1 MRLGVIGGR
10 AFLLD
15 RDSRGVDVGIAS
27 GGSLPSDPTALF
39 EQWTDLARLAA
50 SPDLAFES
58 LDVSRLE
65 LPTPRPRQVF
75 AIGAN
80 YRAHAAEAGFDAPA
94 QPIVFT
100 KFPSC
105 LTGPHDAVVVG
116 SQTVD
121 WEVELVVVMG
131 REARN
136 VSRADAWSY
145 VAGLSVGQDISDRAI
160 QRLGPMPQFS
170 LAKSLPGFGPVG
182 PVIVSP
188 DEFADPDDLALG
200 CSVNGQ
206 LMQSS
211 RTSDF
216 IFPVSELIE
225 YISALCPLYPGDLIF
240 TGTPEGVG
248 ATRKPPVFL
257 HPGDVL
263 TTWVEGIGEL
273 RNPLAAPAV
282 RPGAST

>member
-15 RDSRGVDVGIAS
+15 RDNRGVDVGIAS
-27 GGSLPSDPTALF
+27 GDVLPSDPAALF
-39 EQWTDLARLAA
+39 DQWANLERLAA
-50 SPDLAFES
+50 SPDLAFEPI
-58 LDVSRLE
+58 DVNRLE

-80 YRAHAAEAGFDAPA
+80 YRAHAAEAGVDAPA

-131 REARN
+131 REAHN

-182 PVIVSP
+182 PVIVTP
-188 DEFADPDDLALG
+188 DEFADPDNLALG
-200 CSVNGQ
+200 CSINGQ

-273 RNPLAAPAV
+273 RNPLIAPA
-282 RPGAST
+282 PAGART